1 MTEHIYPA
9 FERGRIMKKE
19 LLWALRDY
27 SYTALQLQYAG
38 YPDGILAGCHIR
50 TDEQCLY
57 IAPGLIKCQ
66 DFLFLIAEEE
76 KLPYFSADYYVSL
89 KFCLLK
95 KEALPDYISYIT
107 EFRLDKE
114 LEQEQ
119 NELELCRF
127 KLKKGARLR
136 TDYNDFFDIQ
146 TEYDTVNLA
155 DAAWSAAGGNTLSKE
170 ITDYFARKVLEC
182 ERAETGDIQFAYF
195 LLQSKEAVNYEI
207 LMDYIR
213 RKTGFSGERFLLEK
227 DNLLRDSINEKYGV
241 RILNQEFHEML
252 ISFIISQN
260 KQIPHIKQLVRR
272 ISEEYG
278 EYLGEINGEKYY
290 SFPEVEILGT
300 ITEEQFREMKTGFRA
315 PYLADAVEKLS
326 KNVISVVDFQGMDED
341 DARKKLMEI
350 KGVGEKVANCVML
363 FGLGYRSAFP
373 IDVWMKRIM
382 ETLYFQ
388 GKDTK
393 KELIADFAKEMYGE
407 YGGYAQQYLFCY
419 GRDNNVGK

>member
-1 MTEHIYPA
+1 MRIYTEKQNTII
-9 FERGRIMKKE
+9 ERIEDFSLSQTLECGQCFRFYKQDENDYVIVAYKNLLHMKQENDTLIFYDCDINSVKTIWIPYFD
-19 LLWALRDY
+19 LDRDY
-27 SYTALQLQYAG
+27 A
-38 YPDGILAGCHIR
+38 
-50 TDEQCLY
+50 E
-57 IAPGLIKCQ
+57 IK
-66 DFLFLIAEEE
+66 
-76 KLPYFSADYYVSL
+76 
-89 KFCLLK
+89 
-95 KEALPDYISYIT
+95 
-107 EFRLDKE
+107 
-114 LEQEQ
+114 
-119 NELELCRF
+119 
-127 KLKKGARLR
+127 
-136 TDYNDFFDIQ
+136 
-146 TEYDTVNLA
+146 
-155 DAAWSAAGGNTLSKE
+155 
-170 ITDYFARKVLEC
+170 
-182 ERAETGDIQFAYF
+182 
-195 LLQSKEAVNYEI
+195 
-207 LMDYIR
+207 
-213 RKTGFSGERFLLEK
+213 RFLLEK
-227 DNLLRDSINEKYGV
+227 DNLLRDSINEQYGV

-290 SFPEVEILGT
+290 SFPEVEILGA
-300 ITEEQFREMKTGFRA
+300 ITEEKFREMKTGFRA

-326 KNVISVVDFQGMDED
+326 KNVISAVDFQGMDED

-419 GRDNNVGK
+419 GRENNVGK

>member
-1 MTEHIYPA
+1 MRIYTEKQNTIIEGIEDFRLSQTLECGQCFRFYKQDENDYVIVA
-9 FERGRIMKKE
+9 YKNLLRMKQENDTLIFYDCDINSVKTIWIPYFD
-19 LLWALRDY
+19 LDRDY
-27 SYTALQLQYAG
+27 A
-38 YPDGILAGCHIR
+38 
-50 TDEQCLY
+50 E
-57 IAPGLIKCQ
+57 IK
-66 DFLFLIAEEE
+66 
-76 KLPYFSADYYVSL
+76 
-89 KFCLLK
+89 
-95 KEALPDYISYIT
+95 
-107 EFRLDKE
+107 
-114 LEQEQ
+114 
-119 NELELCRF
+119 
-127 KLKKGARLR
+127 
-136 TDYNDFFDIQ
+136 
-146 TEYDTVNLA
+146 
-155 DAAWSAAGGNTLSKE
+155 
-170 ITDYFARKVLEC
+170 
-182 ERAETGDIQFAYF
+182 
-195 LLQSKEAVNYEI
+195 
-207 LMDYIR
+207 
-213 RKTGFSGERFLLEK
+213 RFLLEK

-326 KNVISVVDFQGMDED
+326 KNVISAVDFQGMDED